1 MIGKLTKG
9 NGFGPLLS
17 YLFRKTASG
26 MERATLLG
34 GTLAGES
41 IADLRREL
49 EAISRLRR
57 ATQKPVRHL
66 SISLRPGEHLS
77 MEEWLLVAQRVV
89 REMGWDSYCVIQ
101 HHDQPH
107 EHIHIVASRIRAD
120 GSLAREV
127 LRDFRKVEAALRVLE
142 EQFGLEPVASP
153 TRSGRI
159 HQKERL
165 NSTRPRGKERALAE
179 RTGLPTIKQKI
190 RLVVDQSIEA
200 ANQCW
205 GVRPFPRFLEEFR
218 ARGGSASLN
227 IRGARITGIT
237 FELEGELM
245 KGSDLGKPY
254 GFANLAK
261 VLGYDPILDLTAISP
276 DTAVDRA
283 RQHTRSISDEATR
296 NYVAPWSSRAARIT
310 EPDSELGD
318 RVADKLTS
326 TGAMEPFSGMGDLE
340 GHCGGS
346 HARGKKEDLG
356 DLRGPWK
363 DSEMGPFARPDAK
376 GVGVPGSSE
385 EASLSG
391 RASDL
396 CGGDSDGSDSGRGT
410 SGSIAD
416 IPGEPHGPDPSLPRG
431 RGWDSSLSSFD
442 PDIARGQRP
451 PALEASPAL
460 GLGGSLQP
468 GAIPP
473 LATGSLRALAA
484 EYLPKLT
491 KWFTLRTRLQLIPEP
506 EKSLITANDNSWSMR
521 LDPCLPE
528 ELPVKVERLAETS
541 LAHQSRE
548 DRDEAYW
555 AADEAIR
562 EAYNLHVNNDPLPQE
577 QGFAGWLD
585 DRLSLVRSGWK
596 RLVELS
602 EALTEKIGDPIAD
615 IEREDRAKSRASFG
629 DRWRRAS
636 GLEPELEDKRV
647 RDSIENQ
654 SRQPPAGPKGFAR

>member
-57 ATQKPVRHL
+57 AIQKPVRHL

-89 REMGWDSYCVIQ
+89 QEMGWDSYCVIQ

-127 LRDFRKVEAALRVLE
+127 LRDFRKIEGALRVLE

-200 ANQCW
+200 ANECW

-237 FELEGELM
+237 FEFEGELM

-261 VLGYDPILDLTAISP
+261 VLKYDPALDLTAISP
-276 DTAVDRA
+276 DTALDRA
-283 RQHTRSISDEATR
+283 NQHIRRIKDEGAGNSI
-296 NYVAPWSSRAARIT
+296 APWSSRATRIT
-310 EPDSELGD
+310 EPSPELGG
-318 RVADKLTS
+318 RVA
-326 TGAMEPFSGMGDLE
+326 GAPSSREMEPSPGVGNLE
-340 GHCGGS
+340 GHGRGFN
-346 HARGKKEDLG
+346 ARGKEEDLG
-356 DLRGPWK
+356 DWRGPRE
-363 DSEMGPFARPDAK
+363 DPQMGSSAWPNAQRL
-376 GVGVPGSSE
+376 GVPGSA
-385 EASLSG
+385 EAAAIPG
-391 RASDL
+391 RTPDL
-396 CGGDSDGSDSGRGT
+396 CVGNSDGAHLDRGS
-410 SGSIAD
+410 SGSVTH
-416 IPGEPHGPDPSLPRG
+416 IPGEPDGPNPGLHGGPG
-431 RGWDSSLSSFD
+431 RDASTSSFD
-442 PDIARGQRP
+442 HHVVRRQRSIAS
-451 PALEASPAL
+451 EASQAL
-460 GLGGSLQP
+460 GLGGSISPVSL
-468 GAIPP
+468 PP
-473 LATGSLRALAA
+473 LASRSLRALALV
-484 EYLPKLT
+484 YLPKLT
-491 KWFTLRTRLQLIPEP
+491 RWFTLRTRLKLSPEP
-506 EKSLITANDNSWSMR
+506 EKSLIHANDDSWSMR
-521 LDPCLPE
+521 LTPCLPD
-528 ELPVKVERLAETS
+528 ELPARVERLAETS
-541 LAHQSRE
+541 LAHGSHE
-548 DRDEAYW
+548 DRGEAYW
-555 AADEAIR
+555 AADDAIR
-562 EAYNLHVNNDPLPQE
+562 EAYNLHENSDPLPQE

-585 DRLSLVRSGWK
+585 NRLSLVRSGWK

-602 EALTEKIGDPIAD
+602 EALAQKIGDPHAD
-615 IEREDRAKSRASFG
+615 IEREDRAKSRAPFG

-636 GLEPELEDKRV
+636 SLEPELEDNRV

-654 SRQPPAGPKGFAR
+654 PRQPPAGPKGFSR